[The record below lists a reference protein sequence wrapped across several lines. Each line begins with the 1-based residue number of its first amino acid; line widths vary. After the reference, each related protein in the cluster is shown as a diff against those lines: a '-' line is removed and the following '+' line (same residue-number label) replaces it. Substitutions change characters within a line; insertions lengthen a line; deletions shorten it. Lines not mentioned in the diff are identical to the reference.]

1 MITKTKTN
9 GRAGAGD
16 LGVAL
21 KSPGAVTSFPPCI
34 MSHHSRA
41 KDGRKVPH
49 LVSLLA
55 FIAMGPGPLGPA
67 MARWVQSHQSNSC
80 VSAAARRVNISFQ
93 ELIGIDKG
101 DSPIRAEDVP
111 HPGVYLV
118 SPAGVSLVLR
128 WMILY

>member
-67 MARWVQSHQSNSC
+67 IAGGCNHIKATHALALQQGESTYRFKNS
-80 VSAAARRVNISFQ
+80 
-93 ELIGIDKG
+93 
-101 DSPIRAEDVP
+101 
-111 HPGVYLV
+111 LV
-118 SPAGVSLVLR
+118 STKGILPLGLKTCPTPECTLCRRLV
-128 WMILY
+128 